1 MTMARKKRKAGFFWE
16 FAFLGVLVFLLA
28 GMHAEPE
35 HLVGG
40 QIPELVQ
47 IETGGGSSNPEAVQE
62 TPPAQLSTNATR
74 ALAAMVPGS
83 RLSQA
88 LPSILCPTRR
98 AW

>member
-1 MTMARKKRKAGFFWE
+1 MTMARKKRKTGFFWE

-35 HLVGG
+35 NADGG

-47 IETGGGSSNPEAVQE
+47 VETGGASSKSEVVQD
-62 TPPAQLSTNATR
+62 TTQSQSNTNANS
-74 ALAAMVPGS
+74 ALAAIVPGT
-83 RLSQA
+83 RL
-88 LPSILCPTRR
+88 SILCPTRR